1 MRIKYSRTARW
12 APLASYNLRSS
23 LHHQITSPAFPI
35 SARLAYSSTSSKPGE
50 TVGGTK
56 TDHTK
61 EFDQPSQSQKSG
73 EQHTQQPGDT
83 TKKGGSQGAGTSSGT
98 QTSGSKAGGAGDSQ
112 QESGQHVGPMGSG

>member
-1 MRIKYSRTARW
+1 MLSRTYLKTSRW
-12 APLASYNLRSS
+12 APLASANPRSS
-23 LHHQITSPAFPI
+23 LHQITPVSFPT
-35 SARLAYSSTSSKPGE
+35 STRLFASSSSKPGE

-83 TKKGGSQGAGTSSGT
+83 VKKGGSQGAGTSSGT
-98 QTSGSKAGGAGDSQ
+98 KTSGSKAGGAGDSQ